1 MRATFDEEIAD
12 LHESFAA
19 MGRMVSQNIKRAVDS
34 FVDHDKDSA
43 GKVIDYDPKI
53 NELEVQLEKTCFEL
67 IALQQPVTSDLRRI
81 VTVMKA
87 SSDLERMGDHAV
99 SIAKATIK
107 VKGTTRVYEI
117 EEAIGQMGDVV
128 LELVDQSLHAY
139 RHEDEQKAIFVAK
152 KDDEINELSRRIHK
166 RIVEE
171 MKKDAETILGNTY
184 YMLVTSYLERIG
196 DYATNLCEWVVYL
209 KTGKIVELNNNVRK
223 DTV

>member
-19 MGRMVSQNIKRAVDS
+19 MGHMVSKNIKRAVDS
-34 FVDHDKDSA
+34 FIEHDKAGA

-117 EEAIGQMGDVV
+117 EQAIDELANVV
-128 LELVDQSLHAY
+128 LEIVDQSLHAY
-139 RHEDEQKAIFVAK
+139 RHEDEEEAITVAK
-152 KDDEINELSRRIHK
+152 MDDQVNELSHKIHK
-166 RIVEE
+166 RIVVE
-171 MKKDAETILGNTY
+171 MKKDADTILGNTY
-184 YMLVTSYLERIG
+184 YMLVASYLERIG

>member
-1 MRATFDEEIAD
+1 M
-12 LHESFAA
+12 
-19 MGRMVSQNIKRAVDS
+19 
-34 FVDHDKDSA
+34 
-43 GKVIDYDPKI
+43 
-53 NELEVQLEKTCFEL
+53 

-117 EEAIGQMGDVV
+117 EQAIDELANVV
-128 LELVDQSLHAY
+128 LEIVDQSLHAY
-139 RHEDEQKAIFVAK
+139 RHEDEEEAITVAK
-152 KDDEINELSRRIHK
+152 MDDQVNELSHKIHK
-166 RIVEE
+166 QIVVE
-171 MKKDAETILGNTY
+171 MKKDADTILGNTY
-184 YMLVTSYLERIG
+184 YMLVASYLERIG